1 MMSDLL
7 ASLNRRRKGISGDK
21 PGTGGGGNKAT
32 PPPPKVGAMDRV
44 SAMIPP
50 PKPRADTSTTDGGD
64 SDQDWDY

>member
-21 PGTGGGGNKAT
+21 PDASPKASSSASSSA
-32 PPPPKVGAMDRV
+32 PKVGAMDRV

-50 PKPRADTSTTDGGD
+50 PKPRADTDTTDGN
-64 SDQDWDY
+64 SDGDWD